1 MKSNLKVIIMENKTK
16 ELEYLLN
23 NYWCIKEKNPELYY
37 NIKNNIDYYKNFI
50 QTKLGSKLIVN
61 DRFIKLEKIP
71 ANPKNYMGIIDY
83 TSTLEYVIMMIIL
96 IFLEDKPKREQ
107 FILSD
112 LIDFITNTAT
122 TMQLNNV
129 PNWNILHHRKC
140 LVKVINHL
148 EDLGIIKIVEETTSF
163 TEDIKAEG
171 LYETTGI
178 SNYYVREFK
187 NNIQNYTSLKDFAS
201 DEFNE
206 QNENLGDIRRYKIYR
221 NLLYAMATYTDELS
235 ESEIDYLRKFRGTIQ
250 SEIEKYTT
258 SNMELTKS
266 MAILLFEPKGKK
278 DNFPNTKAIS
288 DIILLVNNKI
298 VTLIEKKQLNLE
310 KNEIINISKEQLS
323 RIIKEV
329 RQENKEYFSKA
340 YRELGTDAF
349 VKEVIN
355 CMMEYDFL
363 KQEYQ
368 SYKIYPSVS
377 KLVGYINKEEKK
389 QLNLFGGNEYE

>member
-1 MKSNLKVIIMENKTK
+1 MEIRTK

-23 NYWCIKEKNPELYY
+23 NYWCIKESTPELYY

-71 ANPKNYMGIIDY
+71 PKPKAYMGIMDY
-83 TSTLEYVIMMIIL
+83 TDPLEYILTMLIL
-96 IFLEDKPKREQ
+96 IYLEDKPKREQ

-112 LIDFITNTAT
+112 LIDFITNTSS
-122 TMQLNNV
+122 TMQLNNM

-148 EDLGIIKIVEETTSF
+148 KELQIIKIVEETSSF

-187 NNIQNYTSLKDFAS
+187 NSIQNYNNINDYAM
-201 DEFNE
+201 DEFND
-206 QNENLGDIRRYKIYR
+206 QNQDLGDVRRYKIYR
-221 NLLYAMATYTDELS
+221 NLLYSIAIYTDELS
-235 ESEIDYLRKFRGTIQ
+235 DSEIDYLRKFRGTIQ

-258 SNMELTKS
+258 SNLELTKS
-266 MAILLFEPKGKK
+266 MATLLFEPKGKK

-288 DIILLVNNKI
+288 DIVLLVNNK
-298 VTLIEKKQLNLE
+298 LLNLVE
-310 KNEIINISKEQLS
+310 NNNINLENNEIINISKEQLS
-323 RIIKEV
+323 RVIKEV
-329 RQENKEYFSKA
+329 RQENKEYFSKV

-349 VKEVIN
+349 VKEVIDY
-355 CMMEYDFL
+355 MQEYDFL
-363 KQEYQ
+363 NLVDQN
-368 SYKIYPSVS
+368 YKIYPSIS
-377 KLVGYINKEEKK
+377 KLVGYINKNNKQ
-389 QLNLFGGNEYE
+389 QLNLFGGNDYE